1 MSGMFLA
8 AWYEPIEQKVPG
20 VMREMEG
27 HRYGYCANTHL
38 WHRNK
43 ESERNMYI
51 NDSKWV
57 YEEISPEQ
65 AREYRDQVQPII
77 NRGVGAYVFRRM
89 VGQIPD
95 EVRTDAEVGLV
106 KRDEDRPLSGKY
118 VRELVSRLES
128 ERLFVRYPREK
139 KASAQNLVYEINA
152 GTRAQFA
159 DLGVRARAVEVG
171 DQVHVFLAPR
181 SFSEVA

>member
-1 MSGMFLA
+1 MFLA
-8 AWYEPIEQKVPG
+8 AWYQPIALELPG
-20 VMREMEG
+20 LLCEVKG
-27 HRYGYCANTHL
+27 HRYVYVANTRL
-38 WHRNK
+38 WHRDAEAEK
-43 ESERNMYI
+43 DMFI
-51 NDSKWV
+51 NDGSWE
-57 YEEISPEQ
+57 YEELSAEQ
-65 AREYRDQVQPII
+65 ARAYQVKVEAIE
-77 NRGVGAYVFRRM
+77 NRGVGAVVLREM
-89 VGQIPD
+89 LGQIPD

-139 KASAQNLVYEINA
+139 KASAHNLVYEINA